1 MLSKLFKKNFS
12 LFMYASII
20 LIFSLIFSFLAYTKT
35 ESKIDLSPIFES
47 FSDYSISVLDKNAA
61 KKVTDR
67 VFITEW
73 KSGQAPYYV
82 QMFDQGFDT
91 PPSDAFKDLAQIPKG
106 KNEIQIDF
114 KMAGTYNTNLTIFL
128 MFYDEEGR
136 LKNDIRTITL
146 QNPRNQGNSN
156 TNKLEIASVK
166 SELKSEYKFFKVAI
180 KLFPPAMTDGFLRLE
195 DLDIMFK

>member
-82 QMFDQGFDT
+82 QMFDQGFDS
-91 PPSDAFKDLAQIPKG
+91 PPSDVFKEFAQIPKG
-106 KNEIQIDF
+106 KDKIQIDF
-114 KMAGTYNTNLTIFL
+114 KVAATQNTNLTVFL
-128 MFYDEEGR
+128 MFYDESGR
-136 LKNDIRTITL
+136 LANDIRTISL
-146 QNPRNQGNSN
+146 QNPRNKGNSN
-156 TNKLEIASVK
+156 TGSVEIMSIK
-166 SELKSEYKFFKVAI
+166 SALKSDYKYFKIAV
-180 KLFPPAMTDGFLRLE
+180 KVFPPVGTDGFLRLE
-195 DLDIMFK
+195 DMDIIYK